1 MPDPHEA
8 DIEAR
13 VSRLESE
20 LVRLQESVT
29 VSRADAAAA
38 RVLAGGADR
47 DVSEMRT
54 ELRAHTQV
62 LSALR
67 ETQIEQGEKLAELH
81 SEMHS
86 EIGQLRSEMQQ
97 GFGML
102 QTGLAQIVAVLGIR
116 KDNEPG

>member
-1 MPDPHEA
+1 MPDRDEA

-20 LVRLQESVT
+20 VERLREDVG
-29 VSRADAAAA
+29 VSRAGAAAA

-47 DVSEMRT
+47 DVSDTRT
-54 ELRAHTQV
+54 ELRAHTQA

-67 ETQIEQGEKLAELH
+67 ETQIEQGEQI
-81 SEMHS
+81 S
-86 EIGQLRSEMQQ
+86 GLRSEMQQ

-102 QTGLAQIVAVLGIR
+102 QTGMAQIVALLDIR
-116 KDNEPG
+116 KADESG